1 MAARPATPAPT
12 MATSHSFETISP
24 TSLQVYCSQ
33 GCRELLGQMVAIFC
47 AESPGML
54 SAIRK
59 SLDAGDTK
67 ELARAAHALKG
78 SVGNFG
84 KSQSFNVAEALEMN
98 GLSGA
103 LGDSDAQLLALEDL
117 ISTLERDLTAFCR

>member
-1 MAARPATPAPT
+1 MGITNGNPAFDPT
-12 MATSHSFETISP
+12 EAMEG
-24 TSLQVYCSQ
+24 V
-33 GCRELLGQMVAIFC
+33 GDDRELLGQMVAIFC

-59 SLDAGDTK
+59 SLDTGDTK

-84 KSQSFNVAEALEMN
+84 KSQSFKVAEALELN
-98 GLSGA
+98 GLSDA
-103 LGDSDAQLLALEDL
+103 VGDSDAQLLALEGL
-117 ISTLERDLTAFCR
+117 ISNLERDLTAFCR